1 MATRRAFLAAAGLI
15 PALASPVARAE
26 SPGAARAGGMAVR
39 RWAWAGISLR
49 VGAVELFIDARA
61 PDPDDGAPGPPLASD
76 APRRFALATHRHGD
90 HLDLGAL
97 AALLDERGYLV
108 VHDDVAR
115 LFDDARVRVQPARLF
130 EPVFLS
136 RGGGE
141 FVAFAVPASDGL
153 GSPQNAWV
161 VDGGGQR
168 VIHCGDT
175 LWHGAWW
182 DIARAYGPFD
192 AAFLPING
200 ARPLGGQIPD
210 PGLPMVMNAEQ
221 AAAAA
226 AALGARL
233 AVPIHYGAVSTP
245 EYVQDLDAESRF
257 LAAAAAKG
265 IATRV
270 LKPGEQLM
278 LGAGS

>member
-1 MATRRAFLAAAGLI
+1 MPSRRSLLLATGFAPFLLSATARAAAADA
-15 PALASPVARAE
+15 P
-26 SPGAARAGGMAVR
+26 GMAVR

-49 VGAVELFIDARA
+49 VGGVELFIDARA
-61 PDPDDGAPGPPLASD
+61 PDPDGGVPGPPLASD

-97 AALLDERGYLV
+97 AGLLDARGYLV
-108 VHDDVAR
+108 VHDEVAR
-115 LFDDARVRVQPARLF
+115 LFDDARVPVQPVRLF

-153 GSPQNAWV
+153 GGPQNAWV
-161 VDGGGQR
+161 VDGGGR
-168 VIHCGDT
+168 RIIHCGDT

-192 AAFLPING
+192 AAFLPVNG
-200 ARPLGGQIPD
+200 ARPLAGTIPD

-226 AALGARL
+226 AALGTRL
-233 AVPIHYGAVSTP
+233 AIPIHYGEVSTP
-245 EYVQDLDAESRF
+245 EYVQDLDAIPRF
-257 LAAAAAKG
+257 RAACAAKSV
-265 IATRV
+265 AVRV
-270 LKPGEQLM
+270 MEPGESLA
-278 LGAGS
+278 LA

>member
-1 MATRRAFLAAAGLI
+1 
-15 PALASPVARAE
+15 
-26 SPGAARAGGMAVR
+26 
-39 RWAWAGISLR
+39 
-49 VGAVELFIDARA
+49 
-61 PDPDDGAPGPPLASD
+61 
-76 APRRFALATHRHGD
+76 
-90 HLDLGAL
+90 
-97 AALLDERGYLV
+97 
-108 VHDDVAR
+108 
-115 LFDDARVRVQPARLF
+115 
-130 EPVFLS
+130 
-136 RGGGE
+136 
-141 FVAFAVPASDGL
+141 
-153 GSPQNAWV
+153 
-161 VDGGGQR
+161 VDGGGR
-168 VIHCGDT
+168 RIIHCGDT

-233 AVPIHYGAVSTP
+233 AIPVHYGAVSTP
-245 EYVQDLDAESRF
+245 EYIQDLDAESRF

-270 LKPGEQLM
+270 LKPGGQLV
-278 LGAGS
+278 LG